1 MQSFQGNVI
10 KVDEE
15 AKKRSNSL
23 ASIDSLESNPAAFS
37 DDEAGPNMAKK
48 HDSFGYH
55 KQRQP
60 IHFMQP
66 HIVAPHIIPLQHFKY
81 NPFSIVEQSK
91 I

>member
-1 MQSFQGNVI
+1 MI

-37 DDEAGPNMAKK
+37 DDETGPDMAKK

-55 KQRQP
+55 KQR
-60 IHFMQP
+60 
-66 HIVAPHIIPLQHFKY
+66 
-81 NPFSIVEQSK
+81 
-91 I
+91 